1 MRIGL
6 YLALVQLLF
15 TVTWTIYVAFLPQLA
30 QAAGIPKERVLWIL
44 MLDQAIFIA
53 MDLALGIGAD
63 KVSAAM
69 KRIAA
74 PMIAITVVSAAAF
87 IALPLAG
94 ASSGLL
100 LTLTVVWAVTSSAL
114 RAPPMAMF
122 SKYLRAEAAPRF
134 VFLSLLG
141 IGIAGAIAPWL
152 TGQLRGLS
160 PVLPFVLAGVGLVAA
175 VLAMGWCERRL
186 AAEEAS
192 AASMGAGQ
200 GSGRSSRSST
210 VVTDAAST
218 KAGTDT
224 FAGISS
230 ASAGPAQVLA
240 RPAGA
245 ATAALFT
252 AVLLLALGFQVHA
265 FINAAPAYLRF
276 AKAPDLEWLM
286 GLFWVGFTLCVMVP
300 GIGAFDRARPLQMLI
315 AGTALGALAFA
326 ALPQTGS
333 LAAAVA
339 AQVCAGA
346 AWGLITGYALTAALD
361 TGRTGREGR
370 FAGVVFSLL
379 AGAALM
385 RFLIVLSG
393 LHTIPDFKPLIASLP
408 AVAWAGA
415 LLLLVLAARGPVC
428 SR

>member
-1 MRIGL
+1 MRTGL

-30 QAAGIPKERVLWIL
+30 QAAGIPKTQVLWIL

-53 MDLALGIGAD
+53 MDFALGIGAD

-69 KRIAA
+69 KRISA

-87 IALPLAG
+87 ILLPMAG
-94 ASSGLL
+94 ASAALL

-152 TGQLRGLS
+152 TGQLRGMS

-186 AAEEAS
+186 AAGAATGLSAGAS
-192 AASMGAGQ
+192 AVVATGAG
-200 GSGRSSRSST
+200 
-210 VVTDAAST
+210 A
-218 KAGTDT
+218 
-224 FAGISS
+224 SS
-230 ASAGPAQVLA
+230 AAAVPQVAA

-245 ATAALFT
+245 GTTALFA

-276 AKAPDLEWLM
+276 AKAADLEWLM
-286 GLFWVGFTLCVMVP
+286 GLFWVGFTVCVMVP
-300 GIGAFDRARPLQMLI
+300 GMGAFERARPAQMLI

-326 ALPQTGS
+326 MLPQAGS
-333 LAAAVA
+333 LAAAIA
-339 AQVCAGA
+339 AQVSAGA

-361 TGRTGREGR
+361 AGRTGREGR
-370 FAGVVFSLL
+370 FAGLVFALL
-379 AGAALM
+379 AGAALT

-393 LHTIPDFKPLIASLP
+393 VHTSADFKPLIAWLP

-415 LLLLVLAARGPVC
+415 LLLLTLAARGRVF

>member
-1 MRIGL
+1 MRTGL

-30 QAAGIPKERVLWIL
+30 QAAGIPKTQVLWIL

-53 MDLALGIGAD
+53 MDFALGIGAD

-69 KRIAA
+69 KRISA

-87 IALPLAG
+87 ILLPLAG
-94 ASSGLL
+94 ASAALL

-152 TGQLRGLS
+152 TGQLRGTS
-160 PVLPFVLAGVGLVAA
+160 PVLPFVLAGVGLIAA

-186 AAEEAS
+186 AAGAATGSSAGTSAVVASGAGASS
-192 AASMGAGQ
+192 AAA
-200 GSGRSSRSST
+200 
-210 VVTDAAST
+210 V
-218 KAGTDT
+218 
-224 FAGISS
+224 
-230 ASAGPAQVLA
+230 PQVAA

-245 ATAALFT
+245 GTTALFA

-286 GLFWVGFTLCVMVP
+286 GLFWVGFTVCVMVP
-300 GIGAFDRARPLQMLI
+300 GMGVFERARPAQMLI
-315 AGTALGALAFA
+315 AGTALGALAFT
-326 ALPQTGS
+326 ALPQAGS
-333 LAAAVA
+333 LAAAIA
-339 AQVCAGA
+339 AQVAAGA

-361 TGRTGREGR
+361 AGRTGREGR
-370 FAGVVFSLL
+370 FAGLVFALL
-379 AGAALM
+379 AGAALT
-385 RFLIVLSG
+385 RFLIVLTG
-393 LHTIPDFKPLIASLP
+393 VHTSADFKPLIAWLP

-415 LLLLVLAARGPVC
+415 LLLLAMAARGRVF

>member
-1 MRIGL
+1 MRTGL

-30 QAAGIPKERVLWIL
+30 QAAGIPKTQVLWIL

-53 MDLALGIGAD
+53 MDFALGIGAD

-69 KRIAA
+69 KRISA

-87 IALPLAG
+87 ILLPLAG
-94 ASSGLL
+94 ASAALL

-141 IGIAGAIAPWL
+141 IGIASAIAPWL
-152 TGQLRGLS
+152 TGQLRGMS
-160 PVLPFVLAGVGLVAA
+160 PVLPFVLAGAGLVAA

-186 AAEEAS
+186 AAAAATGVADTSTS
-192 AASMGAGQ
+192 AAAPAASKAPSTTA
-200 GSGRSSRSST
+200 SGRSG
-210 VVTDAAST
+210 
-218 KAGTDT
+218 AGT
-224 FAGISS
+224 SS
-230 ASAGPAQVLA
+230 AAAAVPQVAA

-245 ATAALFT
+245 GTAALFA

-276 AKAPDLEWLM
+276 AKAADLEWLM
-286 GLFWVGFTLCVMVP
+286 GLFWVGFTVCVMVP
-300 GIGAFDRARPLQMLI
+300 GMGAFERARPAQMLI

-326 ALPQTGS
+326 ALPQAGS
-333 LAAAVA
+333 LAAAIA

-361 TGRTGREGR
+361 AGRTGREGR
-370 FAGVVFSLL
+370 FAGLVFALL
-379 AGAALM
+379 AGAALT

-393 LHTIPDFKPLIASLP
+393 VHTSADFKPLIAWLP

-415 LLLLVLAARGPVC
+415 LLLLALAAHGRVF

>member
-1 MRIGL
+1 MRTGL

-53 MDLALGIGAD
+53 MDLAIGIGAD

-69 KRIAA
+69 KRIAG
-74 PMIAITVVSAAAF
+74 PVTAITVVSAAAF
-87 IALPLAG
+87 ILLPLAG
-94 ASSGLL
+94 ASATML

-114 RAPPMAMF
+114 RAPPMAMLAR
-122 SKYLRAEAAPRF
+122 YLRAEAAPRF

-152 TGQLRGLS
+152 TGQLRGMS
-160 PVLPFVLAGVGLVAA
+160 PLLPFVLAGVGLVAA

-186 AAEEAS
+186 AAGV
-192 AASMGAGQ
+192 AAGVAAGATEPATARAAGR
-200 GSGRSSRSST
+200 GSGI
-210 VVTDAAST
+210 
-218 KAGTDT
+218 G
-224 FAGISS
+224 
-230 ASAGPAQVLA
+230 
-240 RPAGA
+240 
-245 ATAALFT
+245 TAALFT
-252 AVLLLALGFQVHA
+252 ALLLLALGFQVHA

-286 GLFWVGFTLCVMVP
+286 GLFWAGFTVCVMVP
-300 GIGAFDRARPLQMLI
+300 GLGAFARARPAHMLI
-315 AGTALGALAFA
+315 TGTALGALAFA
-326 ALPQTGS
+326 ALPQAGS
-333 LAAAVA
+333 LAAVMA
-339 AQVCAGA
+339 AQLCAGA

-361 TGRTGREGR
+361 AGRTGQEGR
-370 FAGVVFSLL
+370 FAGLVFALL
-379 AGAALM
+379 AAAALT

-393 LHTIPDFKPLIASLP
+393 LHMSAEVKPLMAWLP
-408 AVAWAGA
+408 AVAWSGA
-415 LLLLVLAARGPVC
+415 LLLLALAAQGRVF